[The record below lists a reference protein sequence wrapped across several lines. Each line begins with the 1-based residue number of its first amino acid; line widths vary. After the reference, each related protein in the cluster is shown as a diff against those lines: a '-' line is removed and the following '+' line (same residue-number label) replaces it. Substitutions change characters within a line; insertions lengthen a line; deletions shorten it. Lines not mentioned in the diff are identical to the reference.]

1 MLRKPIFAGLLML
14 ITGYA
19 QAECYND
26 GNKQA
31 PPLTADLSE
40 TFTVRQ
46 KPPSILIPA
55 TAGIQL

>member
-1 MLRKPIFAGLLML
+1 MLRKTHFFAGLLML

-40 TFTVRQ
+40 TFYRQ
-46 KPPSILIPA
+46 TETTLY
-55 TAGIQL
+55 